1 MNMHKHRLTWATL
14 ALAATVSAA
23 SPAAAQVAGGS
34 TTVGISVIES
44 TQIATGWSVK
54 KTLLGKTIY
63 NEAGQKIGKVA
74 DLIISP
80 DKKVSYVI
88 VGAGGFIGIGRHD
101 VAIPVTQIQDQS
113 GRLVMPGATKDTI
126 QSLPAFTYADD
137 TARRDRF
144 VAAADRDIADGK
156 ARVSELEKKAST
168 AATDA
173 KARIDLQIS
182 ALQVDLKS
190 AEAKLTEMKQATA
203 VRWKEFEASVSAATA
218 RLRKSIDT
226 AAG

>member
-1 MNMHKHRLTWATL
+1 MNKHKHRLTWATL
-14 ALAATVSAA
+14 VLASTVSAA

-63 NEAGQKIGKVA
+63 NETGQKIGKVA

-101 VAIPVTQIQDQS
+101 VAIPVTQIQDQT

-126 QSLPAFTYADD
+126 KSLPTFTYADD

-144 VAAADRDIADGK
+144 VAAADRDIAEGK
-156 ARVSELEKKAST
+156 ARVSELEKKAGT

-173 KARIDLQIS
+173 VLEEFRREG
-182 ALQVDLKS
+182 VD
-190 AEAKLTEMKQATA
+190 
-203 VRWKEFEASVSAATA
+203 
-218 RLRKSIDT
+218 DT
-226 AAG
+226 ALAERLQREGVEAFATSWHAMLSRIREKCPTQTVPRST

>member
-1 MNMHKHRLTWATL
+1 MNKHKHRLTWATL

-88 VGAGGFIGIGRHD
+88 VGASGFIGIGRHD

-126 QSLPAFTYADD
+126 KSLPAFTYADD

-144 VAAADRDIADGK
+144 VAAADRDIAEGK

>member
-1 MNMHKHRLTWATL
+1 MNKHKHRLTWATL

-80 DKKVSYVI
+80 DRKVSYVI

-101 VAIPVTQIQDQS
+101 VAIPVTQIQDLT
-113 GRLVMPGATKDTI
+113 GRLVMPGATKETLK
-126 QSLPAFTYADD
+126 SLPEFNYADD

-144 VAAADRDIADGK
+144 VAAADRDIAEGK
-156 ARVSELEKKAST
+156 VRVSELEKKAST

-226 AAG
+226 AVG